1 MSDRAVTAVGL
12 ALAAH
17 TPSDVAVSVRP
28 LNGRDVV
35 WAEFTTDDRTVPLT
49 TESSLQLARAAHA
62 PRDRTDFHS

>member
-1 MSDRAVTAVGL
+1 MGL

-35 WAEFTTDDRTVPLT
+35 WAEFTTDDRTTPLT
-49 TESSLQLARAAHA
+49 TESSLPWPHHQSLFFR
-62 PRDRTDFHS
+62 SYKVNCGNYW